1 VAHRALLI
9 TLLLFAPI
17 WTLAISEFVH
27 LTILASSRHFF
38 SLCALSADLRS
49 LSAFQLSALLTPCIR
64 ITLAL
69 VAAVFAATLGYFM
82 QTRSTEVFCVLGVML
97 FWAVF
102 AFTQSSFLV
111 SFNEVFNRYAY
122 LSTSVILALCNF
134 LFNPVI
140 NFILVIALRTH
151 PELIQIIGSILIMA
165 TRVLAL
171 NVMFRILIVSTTV
184 TNPAL

>member
-1 VAHRALLI
+1 
-9 TLLLFAPI
+9 
-17 WTLAISEFVH
+17 
-27 LTILASSRHFF
+27 
-38 SLCALSADLRS
+38 
-49 LSAFQLSALLTPCIR
+49 
-64 ITLAL
+64 
-69 VAAVFAATLGYFM
+69 
-82 QTRSTEVFCVLGVML
+82 ML
-97 FWAVF
+97 FFAVF

-111 SFNEVFNRYAY
+111 FFNKALNRCAY
-122 LSTSVILALCNF
+122 VSTVVILALCNF

-140 NFILVIALRTH
+140 NFVLVTELRTH